1 MELEFHTLDVFTAEP
16 LGGNPLAVVLG
27 AEGLGD
33 RLMQQV
39 AREFNLS
46 ETVFVLDAKEHAPD
60 AVPVRIFTP
69 RSEMPFAGHPVIGTG
84 VLLAELRHKDGCP
97 FETGLTLATKAGPV
111 PLTVTRIAGAA
122 RAQLTAP
129 RLAVGKE
136 TGFTDAAIAAALGL
150 APAQIGCARHR
161 PQVLAGAAPILAV
174 PVADTEA
181 LGKAAVV
188 NEAWQPVRT
197 ATGSIGVCAYTAL
210 GRLPLGASA
219 SSLPTKGLS
228 RIPPPGWRRWRS
240 RRRSWPS
247 MHRPTARCVS
257 RSSRGS
263 RWAGRASS
271 TSRSTSAPGHRS
283 RFGWQARRSESRP
296 EPCGFERS
304 GNLPHE
310 TNLLERK
317 FGGDS
322 TVSDGMLDSSQAN
335 YWPEDKK

>member
-46 ETVFVLDAKEHAPD
+46 ETVFVLDAKENAPD

-181 LGKAAVV
+181 LGKASVV

-210 GRLPLGASA
+210 GAPAAWRVRFFAPDEGIVEDPATGLAAVAFPAQVLAFDAPADGTLRLSLEQGIEMGRPSFINVEVDIRAGAQVAVRVAGQAVRVTSGT
-219 SSLPTKGLS
+219 L
-228 RIPPPGWRRWRS
+228 RI
-240 RRRSWPS
+240 
-247 MHRPTARCVS
+247 
-257 RSSRGS
+257 
-263 RWAGRASS
+263 
-271 TSRSTSAPGHRS
+271 
-283 RFGWQARRSESRP
+283 
-296 EPCGFERS
+296 
-304 GNLPHE
+304 
-310 TNLLERK
+310 
-317 FGGDS
+317 
-322 TVSDGMLDSSQAN
+322 
-335 YWPEDKK
+335 